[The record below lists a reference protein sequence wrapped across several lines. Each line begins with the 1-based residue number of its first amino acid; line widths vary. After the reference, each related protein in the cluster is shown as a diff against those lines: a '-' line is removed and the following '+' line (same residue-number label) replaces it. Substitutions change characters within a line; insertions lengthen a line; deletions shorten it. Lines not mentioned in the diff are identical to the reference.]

1 LDHSTGFFLASVV
14 GFVLGPMMYS
24 FFASRKRWNEW
35 MDGFSLASIGGIVL
49 LHLLP
54 EAIESKGMIAFGF
67 ILIGLFLPGILDKF
81 VSKKFNTKGNIFLLS
96 GMYLHTITESAALGS
111 IQGDGLQALG
121 LAIVLHRFPVGLLL
135 FAFLLKDKGKKYAV
149 GSIIGLTLVSSL
161 GFILGSRLQFLVPD
175 SYSVYLEIFVSAS
188 LLHVAFDNRHSFH
201 VVQSTESEHVH
212 TEHCNHP
219 SHTSFLSPPKK
230 ISTSTINTKSIS
242 TNSHLSFHHI
252 YASIGS
258 IFGIAMVSFIM
269 GQPNLSRIGG
279 SYSLTF
285 LDTFYTMALESAP
298 ALVVAYVLSG
308 LIKSFLP
315 SSGINWLG
323 RGGSL
328 LQSLKGVL
336 FGLPLPICSCGV
348 LPIYESLFKR
358 GVPVTASIGFLIAT
372 PELGIDALL
381 LSVPLLGKELT
392 GVRLLVAFL
401 VAVIVSL
408 FMGKLIPNK
417 EQVFIQKLPA
427 RDTSTLKEKI
437 TNGFEFGL
445 VELFDHTIPWILLG
459 LFLSAV
465 IEPVFEYGFFN
476 SIPDFLQV
484 PFFALVGIPFY
495 VCATGATPLAAI
507 AIHKGISS
515 GAAIAFLIS
524 GPATNLT
531 TFGILSKLHSKK
543 FAVIFGFLVTSL
555 AIGFGLFV
563 NYFQIKGV
571 EGLHGVSSGE
581 TLIYKYIS
589 LFILSILFVLSLF
602 RQGPRGVINQ
612 LVAPIH

>member
-1 LDHSTGFFLASVV
+1 LDHSTGFFLASIV
-14 GFVLGPMMYS
+14 GFVLGPLMYS

-35 MDGFSLASIGGIVL
+35 MDGFSLASIAGIVL

-54 EAIESKGMIAFGF
+54 EAIESKGMIAIGF
-67 ILIGLFLPGILDKF
+67 ILIGLFLPGLLDTF
-81 VSKKFNTKGNIFLLS
+81 LSKKFNTKGNIFLLL

-111 IQGDGLQALG
+111 IQGEGLHALG

-135 FAFLLKDKGKKYAV
+135 FAFLLKDRGKKYAV
-149 GSIIGLTLVSSL
+149 ISIIGLTLVSSL
-161 GFILGSRLQFLVPD
+161 GFLLGGRLQFLVPET
-175 SYSVYLEIFVSAS
+175 YSVYLEIFVSAS

-201 VVQSTESEHVH
+201 VVHENENEHVH
-212 TEHCNHP
+212 TEHCNHS
-219 SHTSFLSPPKK
+219 SHSHALSPPKK
-230 ISTSTINTKSIS
+230 IYIPPIPSNLTFFNK
-242 TNSHLSFHHI
+242 NNGFHHI
-252 YASIGS
+252 SASVGS
-258 IFGIAMVSFIM
+258 IFGIAMVSYIM

-279 SYSLTF
+279 TYSLSF
-285 LDTFYTMALESAP
+285 LDTFFTMALESAP
-298 ALVVAYVLSG
+298 ALVIAYVLSG
-308 LIKSFLP
+308 LIKGFLP
-315 SSGINWLG
+315 TSGIHWLG
-323 RGGSL
+323 KGGSV

-358 GVPVTASIGFLIAT
+358 GVPITASIGFLIAT
-372 PELGIDALL
+372 PELGLDALL
-381 LSVPLLGKELT
+381 LSIPLLGRELT
-392 GVRLLVAFL
+392 WVRLMVAFL
-401 VAVIVSL
+401 VAIIVSL
-408 FMGKLIPNK
+408 LMGKMIPSKK
-417 EQVFIQKLPA
+417 EIFIQKNPEV
-427 RDTSTLKEKI
+427 DTLTFKEKLS
-437 TNGFEFGL
+437 NGFEFGL

-459 LFLSAV
+459 LFLSAI

-476 SIPDFLQV
+476 SIPDYLQV

-543 FAVIFGFLVTSL
+543 FAITFGFLVTSL
-555 AIGFGLFV
+555 AIIFGMMV
-563 NYFQIKGV
+563 NHFQIQGV
-571 EGLHGVSSGE
+571 EGLHGVKNGE
-581 TLIYKYIS
+581 TLLFKYIS
-589 LFILSILFVLSLF
+589 LCILSILFVLSLF

-612 LVAPIH
+612 LIAPIH

>member
-1 LDHSTGFFLASVV
+1 
-14 GFVLGPMMYS
+14 
-24 FFASRKRWNEW
+24 

-54 EAIESKGMIAFGF
+54 EAIESKGMVAILF
-67 ILIGLFLPGILDKF
+67 ILIGLFLPEILDKF
-81 VSKKFNTKGNIFLLS
+81 ISQKFNTSGNIFLLL

-135 FAFLLKDKGKKYAV
+135 FTFLLKDRGIRYAT
-149 GSIIGLTLVSSL
+149 GSFIGLTLVSTL
-161 GFILGSRLQFLVPD
+161 GFLLGSRLHFLLPEA
-175 SYSVYLEIFVSAS
+175 YSVYLEIFVSAS
-188 LLHVAFDNRHSFH
+188 LLHVAFDNRYSFH
-201 VVQSTESEHVH
+201 EVHLTKDEHIH
-212 TEHCNHP
+212 TEHCNH
-219 SHTSFLSPPKK
+219 STHYSVLSPPQKIISPVLNKK
-230 ISTSTINTKSIS
+230 
-242 TNSHLSFHHI
+242 LSFLNSSIVFKHF
-252 YASIGS
+252 YASVGS
-258 IFGIAMVSFIM
+258 IIGIAMVSFIM
-269 GQPNLSRIGG
+269 GQPNLKRIGG
-279 SYSLTF
+279 TYSLSF
-285 LDTFYTMALESAP
+285 LDTFFKMALESAP
-298 ALVVAYVLSG
+298 ALLIAYIFSG
-308 LIKSFLP
+308 FIKSFLP
-315 SSGINWLG
+315 SSGIEWLS
-323 RGGSL
+323 RGGNI

-348 LPIYESLFKR
+348 LPLYESLFKR

-381 LSVPLLGKELT
+381 LSIPLLGNELT
-392 GVRLLVAFL
+392 WVRLLVAFL

-408 FMGKLIPNK
+408 FMGKMIHNNNHF
-417 EQVFIQKLPA
+417 FIKKSSDFKPSL
-427 RDTSTLKEKI
+427 LKEKLAKGI
-437 TNGFEFGL
+437 EFGM

-484 PFFALVGIPFY
+484 PFFAMVGIPFY

-543 FAVIFGFLVTSL
+543 FAMTFGFLVTLL
-555 AIGFGLFV
+555 AVVFGLLI

-571 EGLHGVSSGE
+571 EGLHGSPMGE
-581 TLIYKYIS
+581 SLVLKYICLGIIGI
-589 LFILSILFVLSLF
+589 LFILSLL

-612 LVAPIH
+612 ILAPIH

>member
-1 LDHSTGFFLASVV
+1 
-14 GFVLGPMMYS
+14 MYS

-67 ILIGLFLPGILDKF
+67 ILIGLFLPGLLDTF
-81 VSKKFNTKGNIFLLS
+81 LSKKFHTNGNIFLLL
-96 GMYLHTITESAALGS
+96 GMYLHTIIESAALGS
-111 IQGDGLQALG
+111 IQGEGLQALG

-135 FAFLLKDKGKKYAV
+135 FSFLLKDRGKKYAV

-161 GFILGSRLQFLVPD
+161 GFLLGSRLQFLVPD
-175 SYSVYLEIFVSAS
+175 TYSVYLEIFVSAS

-201 VVQSTESEHVH
+201 VLQDKGTEHVH
-212 TEHCNHP
+212 TESCNHP
-219 SHTSFLSPPKK
+219 THTHFLSPPKK
-230 ISTSTINTKSIS
+230 ISFPPIPKSQS
-242 TNSHLSFHHI
+242 LWKENKYFHHI

-258 IFGIAMVSFIM
+258 IFGIAMVSYIM

-279 SYSLTF
+279 TYSLSF
-285 LDTFYTMALESAP
+285 LDTFFTMALESAP
-298 ALVVAYVLSG
+298 ALLIAYVFSG
-308 LIKSFLP
+308 LIKGFLP
-315 SSGINWLG
+315 NSGIHWLG
-323 RGGSL
+323 KGGSV

-358 GVPVTASIGFLIAT
+358 GVPITASIGFLIAT
-372 PELGIDALL
+372 PELGLDALL
-381 LSVPLLGKELT
+381 LSIPLLGKELT
-392 GVRLLVAFL
+392 LVRLLVAFL

-408 FMGKLIPNK
+408 FMGKMILHKKEIFIPK
-417 EQVFIQKLPA
+417 TPEA
-427 RDTSTLKEKI
+427 DTSSFKEKI
-437 TNGFEFGL
+437 KNGFAFGL

-476 SIPDFLQV
+476 SIPEFLQV

-531 TFGILSKLHSKK
+531 TFGILSRLHSKK
-543 FAVIFGFLVTSL
+543 FAVTFGFLVTFL
-555 AIGFGLFV
+555 AIGFGLLV
-563 NYFQIKGV
+563 NYFQIQGV
-571 EGLHGVSSGE
+571 EGLHGMTTGEALVS
-581 TLIYKYIS
+581 KYIS
-589 LFILSILFVLSLF
+589 LCVLSILFVLSLF

-612 LVAPIH
+612 LIAPIH